1 MHSLN
6 ITECSTIPQ
15 LKISHRIE
23 TKQSTCNAHQL
34 IDLSLHQ
41 KGLFNSPEYKHL
53 ILYKIHKYDFKSIQ
67 FT

>member
-15 LKISHRIE
+15 SKISHRIE
-23 TKQSTCNAHQL
+23 TKQSTCN
-34 IDLSLHQ
+34 DLSLRQ
-41 KGLFNSPEYKHL
+41 KGLFNSPEYKHQ
-53 ILYKIHKYDFKSIQ
+53 ILYKIHKYDFKSIH